1 MTNQKSIDTPSHLGQ
16 FGWERICQDEA
27 VPVIVRS
34 NDVRY
39 SPVRIVETEI
49 IKKFDVLPQ
58 SVFQC
63 ITLKSFYLTAA
74 EAKLLNNINF
84 NHCNNRYGDGFF
96 STKDVIISANDV
108 KELSRFLKISRD
120 VFTPNLISKYSQK
133 LGVVKITLDPQSP
146 TSTMLAPYI
155 TKAVAQQD
163 SSTRMVRFVPLKLVE
178 PFEFH
183 FGTSVR
189 AEPNDWDIMY
199 LKMLAIY
206 CENNSQHYI
215 TQENKILSLE
225 GLVYKRTNSPLIYE
239 DYVSQSY
246 QT

>member
-1 MTNQKSIDTPSHLGQ
+1 MMTKSIDTPSLKGQ
-16 FGWERICQDEA
+16 FGWERINQDEA

-49 IKKFDVLPQ
+49 IKKFEVLPQ
-58 SVFQC
+58 NVFQC
-63 ITLKSFYLTAA
+63 ITLKSFYLTST

-108 KELSRFLKISRD
+108 KELSSFLKISRD
-120 VFTPNLISKYSQK
+120 VFTPGLISKYSQK
-133 LGVVKITLDPQSP
+133 LGVVKITLDPQNP
-146 TSTMLAPYI
+146 TSTILAPYI
-155 TKAVAQQD
+155 TKAIAQPD
-163 SSTRMVRFVPLKLVE
+163 LTTRMVRFVPLKLVE

-215 TQENKILSLE
+215 TRENKILSLE
-225 GLVYKRTNSPLIYE
+225 GLVYRRTNNPLIL
-239 DYVSQSY
+239 DNYVSPSY